1 MFALPQR
8 FLRGGGARSSLE
20 RDMVGEQVVP
30 GTTAGQLS
38 MQMRRD
44 TNDEDAGYLS
54 IPVSLPSLRGCAEAV
69 AASPSP

>member
-1 MFALPQR
+1 
-8 FLRGGGARSSLE
+8 
-20 RDMVGEQVVP
+20 MVGEQVVP